1 MTTDNAKKKAVRAR
15 MVKTGESYTEALRL
29 IEEEAT
35 AGATLTV
42 SFHFEADCC
51 ANCDDELD
59 FETQPL
65 FCSELCREVAA
76 FVRYARRLI
85 VDPIRSADPLV
96 KVKMQVRQAMI
107 VGGGYPAKERHLSD
121 SQRAFII
128 ERDNGVCRECGEP
141 ANQIDHIK
149 GSSPDPENL
158 QLLCDPCHT
167 KKTKSA
173 MVPAS
178 KEQVAWIE
186 NLWQTR
192 ILVEVPTRLAD
203 HETEWD
209 KQWRGLKAL
218 REHRLWEELEEETGF
233 TKEDFRG
240 RLRELEWKGIIDE
253 AFDTNELPGK
263 RYVETF
269 EVGDPLPGGAL
280 EELEELWYF
289 QDQMAKDD

>member
-1 MTTDNAKKKAVRAR
+1 MA
-15 MVKTGESYTEALRL
+15 KTGESYTEALRH
-29 IEEEAT
+29 IEEEA
-35 AGATLTV
+35 AVGATHSA

-51 ANCDDELD
+51 ANCDVELD

-65 FCSELCREVAA
+65 FCSELCMEVAA
-76 FVRYARRLI
+76 FVRYARRVI
-85 VDPIRSADPLV
+85 VDPIRSVDPLV
-96 KVKMQVRQAMI
+96 KEKMQVRQALI
-107 VGGGYPAKERHLSD
+107 VGGGYPAKERRLPD
-121 SQRAFII
+121 ALRAFI
-128 ERDNGVCRECGEP
+128 ERDNGVCRECGKP

-158 QLLCDPCHT
+158 QLLCDRCHT

-178 KEQVAWIE
+178 KDQVAWIE

-192 ILVEVPTRLAD
+192 ISVDVPTRLAD

-209 KQWRGLKAL
+209 KQWRGLKAQ
-218 REHRLWEELEEETGF
+218 REHRLWEELEDETGF

-240 RLRELEWKGIIDE
+240 RLRELEWTDIVAE
-253 AFDTNELPGK
+253 AFDIDEMPGE
-263 RYVETF
+263 RYVEAF
-269 EVGDPLPGGAL
+269 EAGDPLPPAAL